1 MNCQNQQQAEQIK
14 AQIKQKFDYLT
25 VSEINTCYNMA
36 LSDLVRYTYPSS
48 NNRPNINDFAID
60 FYASNW
66 IYARMLDI
74 LERVGGTSVTAYK
87 ENGISFT
94 YAASYIDP
102 VLVSQIMPKAS
113 VPK

>member
-1 MNCQNQQQAEQIK
+1 MNCKNRQVEQIT
-14 AQIKQKFDYLT
+14 AQIRQKYDYL
-25 VSEINTCYNMA
+25 SFEEINTCYNMA
-36 LSDLVRYTYPSS
+36 LSDFVRLKYPSD
-48 NNRPNINDFAID
+48 NNRPAIDKLDID
-60 FYASNW
+60 FYISQW

-74 LERVGGTSVTAYK
+74 IAREGATNVTAYK

-94 YAASYIDP
+94 FASSFIDP

>member
-1 MNCQNQQQAEQIK
+1 MNCQNLQAEQIK
-14 AQIKQKFDYLT
+14 AQVRSKFNYIPYE
-25 VSEINTCYNMA
+25 EINTCYNLA
-36 LSDLVRYTYPSS
+36 VSDYVRLRYPSN
-48 NNRPNINDFAID
+48 NNRPDIEKLDID
-60 FYASNW
+60 FYTFQW

-74 LERVGGTSVTAYK
+74 LGRAGGTSVTAYK

-102 VLVSQIMPKAS
+102 SLVAQITPKAS

>member
-1 MNCQNQQQAEQIK
+1 MSFQNQQSEQIK
-14 AQIKQKFDYLT
+14 SQVRQKYDYL
-25 VSEINTCYNMA
+25 SYEEINTCYNLA
-36 LSDLVRYTYPSS
+36 LSDFVRLTYPST
-48 NNRPNINDFAID
+48 NNRPTIEKFDID
-60 FYASNW
+60 FYASQW

-74 LERVGGTSVTAYK
+74 LGRAGGTSVTAYK

-102 VLVSQIMPKAS
+102 SLVAQIMPKAS

>member
-1 MNCQNQQQAEQIK
+1 M
-14 AQIKQKFDYLT
+14 QIKQKYDYL
-25 VSEINTCYNMA
+25 SLEEINACYNLA
-36 LSDLVRYTYPSS
+36 LSDLVRLTYPSS
-48 NNRPNINDFAID
+48 NNRPSIDKFDID
-60 FYASNW
+60 FYASQW

-74 LERVGGTSVTAYK
+74 LDRAGGTSVTAYK

-102 VLVSQIMPKAS
+102 SLVAQIMPKAS

>member
-1 MNCQNQQQAEQIK
+1 MSSQNQQAEQIK
-14 AQIKQKFDYLT
+14 EQVRQKYDYLST
-25 VSEINTCYNMA
+25 EEINTCYKLA
-36 LSDLVRYTYPSS
+36 LSDLVMLTYPSN
-48 NNRPNINDFAID
+48 NNRPEIEKFEID
-60 FYASNW
+60 FYSSQW

-74 LERVGGTSVTAYK
+74 LGRAGGTSVTAYK

-102 VLVSQIMPKAS
+102 SLVSQIMPKAS